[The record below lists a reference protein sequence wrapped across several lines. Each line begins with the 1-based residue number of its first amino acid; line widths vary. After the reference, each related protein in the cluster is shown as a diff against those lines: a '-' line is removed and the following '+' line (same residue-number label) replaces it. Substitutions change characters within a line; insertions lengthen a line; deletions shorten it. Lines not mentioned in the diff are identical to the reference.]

1 MCTWPSYVAQPY
13 AFGFS
18 YRHFISAKVILM
30 LTLHF
35 PPFMPHRVSPRR
47 SYISLAITRTYFLL
61 AFRAY
66 FDWRT
71 LQLCFGHTMKRSL
84 LHLATTFVAAT
95 AAVAAA
101 GKANF
106 NEANKFSLM
115 STANRFANIK
125 ELLHLKAL

>member
-1 MCTWPSYVAQPY
+1 MAYVATLLWPHYEAQ
-13 AFGFS
+13 
-18 YRHFISAKVILM
+18 SASSC
-30 LTLHF
+30 HNF
-35 PPFMPHRVSPRR
+35 
-47 SYISLAITRTYFLL
+47 
-61 AFRAY
+61 
-66 FDWRT
+66 
-71 LQLCFGHTMKRSL
+71 C
-84 LHLATTFVAAT
+84 VAAT